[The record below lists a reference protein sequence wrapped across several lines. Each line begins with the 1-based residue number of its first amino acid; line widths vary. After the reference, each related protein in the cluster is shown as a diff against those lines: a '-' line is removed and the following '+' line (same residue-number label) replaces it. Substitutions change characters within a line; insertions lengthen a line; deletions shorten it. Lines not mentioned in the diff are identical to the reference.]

1 MAPLQDEARF
11 TREVKELK
19 ALIGLLLLFCFV
31 CVCVFFFFFFFA
43 SPEPV

>member
-19 ALIGLLLLFCFV
+19 ARTSSVFQGVSLGFRGFLGFLLKGLRV
-31 CVCVFFFFFFFA
+31 
-43 SPEPV
+43 